1 MSKSLQTLPL
11 AAALLFGAILI
22 HLGIGSKAISVPD
35 VLSAFLAHDPD
46 NFDHIVVRQMR
57 TPRMF
62 AAIAVGAA
70 LSVAGALM
78 QGVTRNPLADP
89 GLLALM
95 NGASFGVVVGAGWFG
110 IANDAWIPALAAVGA
125 LLAACLVFAITLAVP
140 SRGGPAVLL
149 LAGAAVSALLGAL
162 VSVTNLLNE
171 ESFSIFRIWLSGA
184 ITNTA
189 AQKLP
194 IALPWLVVGLLIAL
208 LSARQVTVLSMGQ
221 EAATGLGVNTKT
233 LSAKLLLSVVILTAS
248 AVSIAGP
255 LGFVGLV
262 VPHAVRLV
270 VGSDYSRIIP
280 FSAIFGAVFLLVV
293 DCIARTILAPT
304 EIATGVVTSLLGAPL
319 FLLLVRRVL

>member
-1 MSKSLQTLPL
+1 MNRSLQTFPV
-11 AAALLFGAILI
+11 AAALLFSAVLI
-22 HLGIGSKAISVPD
+22 HLGIGSKAIAIPD
-35 VLSAFLAHDPD
+35 VLSALTAFDPD

-110 IANDAWIPALAAVGA
+110 ISSDAWIPAMAALGA
-125 LLAACLVFAITLAVP
+125 LLAASLVFAITLAAP
-140 SRGGPAVLL
+140 NRGEPAVLL
-149 LAGAAVSALLGAL
+149 LAGAAVSALLGAM

-194 IALPWLVVGLLIAL
+194 IALPWLGVGLLIAL
-208 LSARQVTVLSMGQ
+208 LSARQVTALSMGQ
-221 EAATGLGVNTKT
+221 EAATGLGVNTRA

-262 VPHAVRLV
+262 VPHAVRLI
-270 VGSDYSRIIP
+270 VGSDYRRIIP
-280 FSAIFGAVFLLVV
+280 FSAVFGAVFLLVV
-293 DCIARTILAPT
+293 DCVARTILAPT
-304 EIATGVVTSLLGAPL
+304 EIATGVVTSMLGAPL
-319 FLLLVRRVL
+319 FLWLVRRVL

>member
-1 MSKSLQTLPL
+1 MSKTVFSLPI
-11 AAALLFGAILI
+11 ALAILGFSVLV
-22 HLGIGSKAISVPD
+22 HLGIGSKHIPLSD
-35 VLSAFLAHDPD
+35 VVSALMAFDPE
-46 NFDHIVVRQMR
+46 NFDHIIVRQMR
-57 TPRMF
+57 APRMF

-95 NGASFGVVVGAGWFG
+95 NGASFAVVVGAGWFNL
-110 IANDAWIPALAAVGA
+110 ASDVWIPAFAAIGA
-125 LLAACLVFAITLAVP
+125 LLAACLVFAIAMAVP
-140 SRGGPAVLL
+140 NGGGPTVLL

-162 VSVTNLLNE
+162 VSAANLLNE
-171 ESFSIFRIWLSGA
+171 ESFNIFRIWLSGA

-194 IALPWLVVGLLIAL
+194 YALPWLVVGLAIAL
-208 LSARQVTVLSMGQ
+208 LSARKVTALSMGH
-221 EAATGLGVNTKT
+221 EAATGLGVNTKR
-233 LSAKLLLSVVILTAS
+233 LSFQLLISVVVLTAA

-262 VPHAVRLV
+262 VPHAARLM
-270 VGSDYSRIIP
+270 VGSDYRFIIP
-280 FSAIFGAVFLLVV
+280 FSAVLGAIFLIAVDLV
-293 DCIARTILAPT
+293 ARTIFAPA
-304 EIATGVVTSLLGAPL
+304 EIATGVVTSFLGAPL